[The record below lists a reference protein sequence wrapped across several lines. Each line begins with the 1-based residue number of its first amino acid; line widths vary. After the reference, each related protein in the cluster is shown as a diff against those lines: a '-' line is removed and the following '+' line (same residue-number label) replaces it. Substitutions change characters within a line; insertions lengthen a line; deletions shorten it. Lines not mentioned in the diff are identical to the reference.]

1 MTDDAKGTQTGDEKS
16 AQPQGASVWSPPE
29 SGVLEPL
36 GAPGV
41 GSLRPRALRP
51 SSQALMC
58 SHEHVP
64 QTQTRFSRT
73 GVWEPAFLTSSGDAT
88 AGPWEGSP
96 LLSQGPCI

>member
-16 AQPQGASVWSPPE
+16 AQPQGPSVWSPPE

-64 QTQTRFSRT
+64 QMQTRFSRT